1 MTCVRADPAART
13 ERGSR
18 ASAEASANGHPE
30 VAVLV
35 LNWCNE
41 ADTVR
46 CLASVR
52 AAQYP
57 NLAPL
62 LIDNGS
68 PDGSGVRVAARFPDV
83 DYLQT
88 GENLGYT
95 GGNNAGFAWARA
107 RGAEFVLVL
116 NNDAE
121 LEPDC
126 VTWMVELAAADPRIG
141 LVAPKILD
149 REDRARIWYAGG
161 SLATLRATG
170 VHWREG
176 DADRPG
182 REAAPGT
189 RITFATGCC
198 FLISRRALDAVGG
211 FEPSYFAYNED
222 VDLSFRLTR
231 GGFHLA
237 YEPRA
242 RVYHRGGDGRPS
254 PFQIRMRDRNRRRFA
269 RLRLTPA
276 QRLAFGAWFY
286 ASRLARGLE
295 YAAAGD
301 RARAVAIA
309 SGAFGRLGPES
320 A

>member
-1 MTCVRADPAART
+1 MPAVET
-13 ERGSR
+13 ESSTSPLGTPTP
-18 ASAEASANGHPE
+18 AGCPA

-46 CLASVR
+46 CLDSVR
-52 AAQYP
+52 RLEYP
-57 NLAPL
+57 SAAPL

-68 PDGSGVRVAARFPDV
+68 PDGSGERVAARFPEV
-83 DYLQT
+83 AYLQT
-88 GENLGYT
+88 GANLGYT

-107 RGAEFVLVL
+107 HGADYALVL

-121 LEPDC
+121 LDPAC
-126 VTWMVELAAADPRIG
+126 VTRLVELAESDPRLG

-149 REDRARIWYAGG
+149 REDRGRVWYAGG
-161 SLATLRATG
+161 SLSALRATG

-176 DADRPG
+176 DPDEPG
-182 REAAPGT
+182 DDVAPGT

-222 VDLSFRLTR
+222 VDLSYRLAR
-231 GGFHLA
+231 AGFALA

-242 RVYHRGGDGRPS
+242 RVYHRGSPGRPS

-276 QRLAFGAWFY
+276 QRLAFAAWFY
-286 ASRLARGLE
+286 PSRLARGLF
-295 YAAAGD
+295 YAAARD
-301 RARAVAIA
+301 RARAAAIV
-309 SGAFGRLGPES
+309 SGAFGPLGLEG